1 MIDLQT
7 KIFAELDEFL
17 STRISKLPQ
26 QVMERHCAIEYDSA
40 NFSNQID
47 NYITQQLEMTFSER
61 LFQHIDELGY
71 TDVEV
76 YRNAHID
83 RRVFSK
89 IRSNKDY
96 RPSKI
101 TVIQL
106 ALALELSLDEVK
118 ELLQSA
124 GFALSN
130 SNVFDV
136 ILQYCFIHGHYEF
149 YLVNAMLDQYQLEA
163 IGVIK

>member
-1 MIDLQT
+1 MIDLQI
-7 KIFAELDEFL
+7 KIFAELDTFL
-17 STRISKLPQ
+17 STYISQLPEK
-26 QVMERHCAIEYDSA
+26 VMEQCSYQQLDSA
-40 NFSNQID
+40 NLSEQIGS
-47 NYITQQLEMTFSER
+47 YITKQLDMTFSER

-76 YRNAHID
+76 YRSAHID

-106 ALALELSLDEVK
+106 ALALELSLDEVN

-130 SNVFDV
+130 SNIFDV